1 MWNEFLNHFGGMKRA
16 KTIGLLVVAM
26 ATKKQTMCWPYIAE
40 HRLRKIRH
48 FSNIKLILVRVYKL
62 LIYHFAFSLTN

>member
-1 MWNEFLNHFGGMKRA
+1 MKRA
-16 KTIGLLVVAM
+16 NTIGLLVVAMATKKNKKCM

-40 HRLRKIRH
+40 HSLRKIRH

-62 LIYHFAFSLTN
+62 LIYYFAFSLTNW